1 MRFLRKGVSTM
12 SEVSTFR
19 LYVLR
24 AMYAFMALG
33 LGVFKLPAMFNPPP
47 NLSTMGSVVL
57 SVLAALALLAVLG
70 IRYPLKMLP
79 LLFFEFLWKA
89 VWVLAFALPQW
100 SAGQLAPDA
109 QEVLINNL
117 VGIVLVPLA
126 IPWGY
131 VFNQYV
137 KAPGDRW
144 RKQMTSS
151 TPKQPSSS
159 PSEATTSSHL

>member
-1 MRFLRKGVSTM
+1 M

-24 AMYAFMALG
+24 AMYAFMAIG
-33 LGVFKLPAMFNPPP
+33 LGIFRVPAIFNPPA

-126 IPWGY
+126 IPWVY
-131 VFNQYV
+131 AFNQYV
-137 KAPGDRW
+137 KAPGNRW
-144 RKQMTSS
+144 GKRVTVS
-151 TPKQPSSS
+151 TP
-159 PSEATTSSHL
+159 ATVAKDTGRT

>member
-1 MRFLRKGVSTM
+1 M
-12 SEVSTFR
+12 SEVSIFR

-24 AMYAFMALG
+24 AMYAFMAIG
-33 LGVFKLPAMFNPPP
+33 LGVFKLPALFNPPA

-79 LLFFEFLWKA
+79 LLFFEFLWKT

-100 SAGQLAPDA
+100 SPGQLAPDA

-117 VGIVLVPLA
+117 VGIVLVPLVM
-126 IPWGY
+126 PWGY
-131 VFNQYV
+131 VFHHYL
-137 KAPGDRW
+137 KAPGDPW
-144 RKQMTSS
+144 MKQNTSNIS
-151 TPKQPSSS
+151 EQTSSS
-159 PSEATTSSHL
+159 PSQFPT

>member
-1 MRFLRKGVSTM
+1 MYMAASASAV

-24 AMYAFMALG
+24 AMYAFMAIG
-33 LGVFKLPAMFNPPP
+33 LGIFRVPAIFNPPA
-47 NLSTMGSVVL
+47 NLSTTRSVVL

-126 IPWGY
+126 MPWAY
-131 VFNQYV
+131 AFNQYV
-137 KAPGDRW
+137 KAPGNRW
-144 RKQMTSS
+144 GKQVSLSAQAAVAKDTGR
-151 TPKQPSSS
+151 T
-159 PSEATTSSHL
+159 

>member
-1 MRFLRKGVSTM
+1 MNTR
-12 SEVSTFR
+12 SEVSMFR
-19 LYVLR
+19 LYLLR
-24 AMYAFMALG
+24 AMYAFMAIG
-33 LGVFKLPAMFNPPP
+33 LSIYKLPAIFNPPA

-57 SVLAALALLAVLG
+57 SVLAGLALLAGVG
-70 IRYPLKMLP
+70 IHRPLKMLP

-131 VFNQYV
+131 IFKQYF
-137 KAPGDRW
+137 KAPGDKW
-144 RKQMTSS
+144 GKQVPMS
-151 TPKQPSSS
+151 TQASVAK
-159 PSEATTSSHL
+159 ETGRT